1 MGTFGKSFTRE
12 LGKNTGKWASNKI
25 FGDGHATP
33 HRLIHVRDKE
43 NARKER
49 EDARAYKEHQ
59 KQLERDRKERERNLR
74 QREKEIAAL
83 EKQQMIEANNEE
95 VASHNNYIDVIQS
108 VHKDYSK
115 KMDWNE
121 LLNSKEPEYVETLAE
136 IENKIEPLVDQSII
150 DEKKELQESGER
162 QLSFGV
168 KFFQKISKGKINGII
183 NKLFFKK
190 DMETIRYV
198 AQKLNEI
205 ENSRNERI
213 ETLKNIANENHQN
226 YLKDKQDYHKMID
239 IAKGVLNNESQ
250 SYTYALNFFNPFDDL
265 NDYGSDIS
273 FNVKENSIEIDFF
286 VHSEDVV
293 PNTIKKALRK
303 GLEVKEEPIPKSR
316 FNEIYQDY
324 VCSCILRISK
334 EVFQLLPINNV
345 LINAKGLIINP
356 ATGNNEEKTIV
367 SVNIEREKLN
377 QLNFD
382 LLDPSDSMSNFSCN
396 MNFKKSEGF
405 IPVDDLTLA

>member
-1 MGTFGKSFTRE
+1 MGTFSKSFTRE
-12 LGKNTGKWASNKI
+12 IGKNTGKWVSNKI

-33 HRLIHVRDKE
+33 HKLIHVRDKE

-49 EDARAYKEHQ
+49 ENARAYKEHQ
-59 KQLERDRKERERNLR
+59 KQLEQDRKERERDLK
-74 QREKEIAAL
+74 QREKEIATL
-83 EKQQMIEANNEE
+83 EKQEMIEANNAE
-95 VASHNNYIDVIQS
+95 VVSHNNYIDVIQS

-115 KMDWNE
+115 KMDWNKMLE
-121 LLNSKEPEYVETLAE
+121 IKEPDYVETLSE
-136 IENKIEPLVDQSII
+136 IENKIEPFVNQSII
-150 DEKKELQESGER
+150 DDKRDLQERGEK

-168 KFFQKISKGKINGII
+168 KFFQKISKGKINGFI
-183 NKLFFKK
+183 NMLFFKK

-205 ENSRNERI
+205 DNSRNERI
-213 ETLKNIANENHQN
+213 EALKNIANENHQN
-226 YLKDKQDYHKMID
+226 YLKDKQDYHKIID
-239 IAKGVLNNESQ
+239 IAKGVLNKDSQ
-250 SYTYALNFFNPFDDL
+250 SYTYALNFFNPFEDL
-265 NDYGSDIS
+265 KEYGSDIS
-273 FNVKENSIEIDFF
+273 FNVKEASILIDFF

-293 PNTIKKALRK
+293 PKTIKKSLHK
-303 GLEVKEEPIPKSR
+303 GLEVKEEPIPISR

-334 EVFQLLPINNV
+334 EVFQLLPIDNV
-345 LINAKGLIINP
+345 LINAKGTIINP

-367 SVNIEREKLN
+367 SVIIEKEKLDK
-377 QLNFD
+377 LNFD

-405 IPVDDLTLA
+405 KPV

>member
-1 MGTFGKSFTRE
+1 MGTFSKSFTRE
-12 LGKNTGKWASNKI
+12 IGKNTGKWVSNKI

-33 HRLIHVRDKE
+33 HKLIHVRDKE

-49 EDARAYKEHQ
+49 ENARAYKEHQ
-59 KQLERDRKERERNLR
+59 KQLEQDRKERERDLK
-74 QREKEIAAL
+74 QREKEIATL
-83 EKQQMIEANNEE
+83 EKQEMIEANNAE
-95 VASHNNYIDVIQS
+95 VVSHNNYIDVIQS

-115 KMDWNE
+115 KMDWNKMLE
-121 LLNSKEPEYVETLAE
+121 IKEPDYVETLSE
-136 IENKIEPLVDQSII
+136 IENKIEPFVNQSII
-150 DEKKELQESGER
+150 DDKRDLQERGEK

-168 KFFQKISKGKINGII
+168 KFFQKISKGKINGFI
-183 NKLFFKK
+183 NMLFFKK

-205 ENSRNERI
+205 DNSRNERI
-213 ETLKNIANENHQN
+213 EALKNIANENHQN
-226 YLKDKQDYHKMID
+226 YLKDKQDYHKIID
-239 IAKGVLNNESQ
+239 IAKGVLNKDSQ
-250 SYTYALNFFNPFDDL
+250 SYTYALNFFNPFEDL
-265 NDYGSDIS
+265 KEYGSDIS
-273 FNVKENSIEIDFF
+273 FNVKEASILIDFF

-293 PNTIKKALRK
+293 PKTIKKSLHK
-303 GLEVKEEPIPKSR
+303 GLEVKEEPIPISR

-334 EVFQLLPINNV
+334 EVFQLLPIDNV
-345 LINAKGLIINP
+345 LINAKGTIINP

-367 SVNIEREKLN
+367 SVIIEKEKLDK
-377 QLNFD
+377 LNFD

-405 IPVDDLTLA
+405 KPVEELSLT

>member
-12 LGKNTGKWASNKI
+12 IGKNTGKWASNKI

-49 EDARAYKEHQ
+49 EDARAYKEQ
-59 KQLERDRKERERNLR
+59 QLQLERNRKERERNLI
-74 QREKEIAAL
+74 QREKEIAAQ

-95 VASHNNYIDVIQS
+95 VVSHNNYIDVIQS

-121 LLNSKEPEYVETLAE
+121 LLQLNEPEYVETLSE
-136 IENKIEPLVDQSII
+136 LESKIEPLVDQSII
-150 DEKKELQESGER
+150 DEMKELQENGEKE
-162 QLSFGV
+162 LSFGV
-168 KFFQKISKGKINGII
+168 KFSQKISKGKINGII

-190 DMETIRYV
+190 DLELIKYV
-198 AQKLNEI
+198 AAQLKEI
-205 ENSRNERI
+205 EESRSERI
-213 ETLKNIANENHQN
+213 ETLKNLATENHQN
-226 YLKDKQDYHKMID
+226 YLNEKQDYHKIID

-250 SYTYALNFFNPFDDL
+250 SYTYALNFFNPFEDL
-265 NDYGSDIS
+265 KDYGSDIS

-293 PNTIKKALRK
+293 PNTIKKVLRK
-303 GLEVKEEPIPKSR
+303 GIEIKEEPIPKSR

-345 LINAKGLIINP
+345 LINAKGLIVNS
-356 ATGNNEEKTIV
+356 ATGVNEEKTIV
-367 SVNIEREKLN
+367 SVNIEKEKLD

-382 LLDPSDSMSNFSCN
+382 LLDPSDSMNNFSCN
-396 MNFKKSEGF
+396 MDFKKNEGF
-405 IPVDDLTLA
+405 IPVEELVFA

>member
-1 MGTFGKSFTRE
+1 MGTFSKSFTRE
-12 LGKNTGKWASNKI
+12 IGKNTGKWVSNKI

-33 HRLIHVRDKE
+33 HKLIHVRDKE

-49 EDARAYKEHQ
+49 ENARAYKEHQ
-59 KQLERDRKERERNLR
+59 KQLEQDRKERERDLK
-74 QREKEIAAL
+74 QREKEIATL
-83 EKQQMIEANNEE
+83 EKQEMIEANNAE
-95 VASHNNYIDVIQS
+95 VVSHNNYIDVIQS

-115 KMDWNE
+115 KMDWNKMLE
-121 LLNSKEPEYVETLAE
+121 IKEPDYVETLSE
-136 IENKIEPLVDQSII
+136 IENKIEPFVNQSII
-150 DEKKELQESGER
+150 DDKRDLQERGEK

-168 KFFQKISKGKINGII
+168 KFFQKISKGKINGFI
-183 NKLFFKK
+183 NMLFFKK

-205 ENSRNERI
+205 DNSRNERI
-213 ETLKNIANENHQN
+213 EALKNIANENHQN
-226 YLKDKQDYHKMID
+226 YLKDKQDYHKIID
-239 IAKGVLNNESQ
+239 IAKGVLNKDSQ
-250 SYTYALNFFNPFDDL
+250 SYTYALNFFNPFEDL
-265 NDYGSDIS
+265 KEYGSDIS
-273 FNVKENSIEIDFF
+273 FNVKEASILIDFF

-293 PNTIKKALRK
+293 PKTIKKSLHK
-303 GLEVKEEPIPKSR
+303 GLEVKEEPIPISR

-334 EVFQLLPINNV
+334 EVFQLLPIDNV
-345 LINAKGLIINP
+345 LINAKGIIINP

-367 SVNIEREKLN
+367 SVIIEKEKLDK
-377 QLNFD
+377 LNFD

-405 IPVDDLTLA
+405 KPVEELSLT

>member
-12 LGKNTGKWASNKI
+12 IGKNTGKWASNKI

-49 EDARAYKEHQ
+49 ENARAYKEQQ
-59 KQLERDRKERERNLR
+59 KQLELDRKERERNLI
-74 QREKEIAAL
+74 QREKEIAEQ

-121 LLNSKEPEYVETLAE
+121 LLQLNEPEYVETLSE
-136 IENKIEPLVDQSII
+136 LESEIEPLVNQSII
-150 DEKKELQESGER
+150 DEKKELQENGEKE
-162 QLSFGV
+162 LSFGV
-168 KFFQKISKGKINGII
+168 KFSQKISKGKINGII

-190 DMETIRYV
+190 DLELIKYV
-198 AQKLNEI
+198 AAKLNEI
-205 ENSRNERI
+205 EESRNERI
-213 ETLKNIANENHQN
+213 ETLKRLATENHQN
-226 YLKDKQDYHKMID
+226 YLKEKQDYHKIID

-250 SYTYALNFFNPFDDL
+250 SYTYALNFFNPFEDL
-265 NDYGSDIS
+265 KDYGSDIS

-293 PNTIKKALRK
+293 PNTIKRALRK
-303 GLEVKEEPIPKSR
+303 GIEIKEEPIPKSR

-345 LINAKGLIINP
+345 LINAKGLIINS

-367 SVNIEREKLN
+367 SVNIEKEKLD

-382 LLDPSDSMSNFSCN
+382 LLDPSDSMNNFSCN
-396 MNFKKSEGF
+396 MNFKKTEGF
-405 IPVDDLTLA
+405 IAVEELFI

>member
-1 MGTFGKSFTRE
+1 
-12 LGKNTGKWASNKI
+12 
-25 FGDGHATP
+25 
-33 HRLIHVRDKE
+33 
-43 NARKER
+43 
-49 EDARAYKEHQ
+49 
-59 KQLERDRKERERNLR
+59 
-74 QREKEIAAL
+74 
-83 EKQQMIEANNEE
+83 MIEVNNAE
-95 VASHNNYIDVIQS
+95 VISHNNYVDVIQS

-136 IENKIEPLVDQSII
+136 VENQIESLVDQSII
-150 DEKKELQESGER
+150 DEKKELQENGEK

-168 KFFQKISKGKINGII
+168 KFFQKISKGIINGLIT
-183 NKLFFKK
+183 KLFFKK
-190 DMETIRYV
+190 DLETIRYV

-213 ETLKNIANENHQN
+213 ESIRNIANENHQS
-226 YLKDKQDYHKMID
+226 YLNDKQDYHKMID
-239 IAKGVLNNESQ
+239 IAKGVLNKETQ
-250 SYTYALNFFNPFDDL
+250 SYTYALNFFNPFEDL
-265 NDYGSDIS
+265 KDYGSDIS
-273 FNVKENSIEIDFF
+273 FNAKENSIEIDFF

-293 PNTIKKALRK
+293 PNTMKKALRK
-303 GLEVKEEPIPKSR
+303 GLDVKEEPIPKSR

-345 LINAKGLIINP
+345 LINAKGLIVNS
-356 ATGNNEEKTIV
+356 ATGNNEDKTIV
-367 SVNIEREKLN
+367 SVNIEKEKLE

-382 LLDPSDSMSNFSCN
+382 LLDPSDSMANFSCN

-405 IPVDDLTLA
+405 TPVEEFSFA

>member
-1 MGTFGKSFTRE
+1 MGTFSKSFTRE
-12 LGKNTGKWASNKI
+12 IGKNTGKWVSNKI

-33 HRLIHVRDKE
+33 HKLIHVRDKE

-49 EDARAYKEHQ
+49 ENARAYKEHQ
-59 KQLERDRKERERNLR
+59 KQLEQDRKERERDLK
-74 QREKEIAAL
+74 QREKEIATL
-83 EKQQMIEANNEE
+83 EKQEMIEANNAE
-95 VASHNNYIDVIQS
+95 VVSHNNYIDVIQS

-115 KMDWNE
+115 KMDWNKMLE
-121 LLNSKEPEYVETLAE
+121 IKEPDYVETLSE
-136 IENKIEPLVDQSII
+136 IENKIEPFVNQSII
-150 DEKKELQESGER
+150 DDKRDLQERGEK

-168 KFFQKISKGKINGII
+168 KFFQKISKGKINGFI
-183 NKLFFKK
+183 NMLFFKK

-205 ENSRNERI
+205 DNSRNERI
-213 ETLKNIANENHQN
+213 EALKNIANENHQN
-226 YLKDKQDYHKMID
+226 YLKDKQDYHKIID
-239 IAKGVLNNESQ
+239 IAKGVLNKDSQ
-250 SYTYALNFFNPFDDL
+250 SYTYALNFFNPFEDL
-265 NDYGSDIS
+265 KEYGSDIS
-273 FNVKENSIEIDFF
+273 FNVKEASILIDFF

-293 PNTIKKALRK
+293 PKTIKKSLHK
-303 GLEVKEEPIPKSR
+303 GLEVKEEPIPISR

-334 EVFQLLPINNV
+334 EVFQLLPIDNV
-345 LINAKGLIINP
+345 LINPKGTIINP

-367 SVNIEREKLN
+367 SVIIEKEKLDK
-377 QLNFD
+377 LNFD

-405 IPVDDLTLA
+405 KPVEELSLT